1 MSSSSKMCV
10 IIGTTPWAPANLKV
24 NAQGAYFP
32 FLPLSIISRPLL
44 ARLHCGKPHR
54 HRTPNCVTNLQIF
67 RAERPL
73 QLGFKQT
80 LPIQEDTHK
89 LLESP
94 SGGLAFPQGLWASGE
109 PLKLGSLHVHC
120 LQMAPAP
127 RTGSGRATF
136 LLSNV

>member
-1 MSSSSKMCV
+1 MGS
-10 IIGTTPWAPANLKV
+10 
-24 NAQGAYFP
+24 
-32 FLPLSIISRPLL
+32 
-44 ARLHCGKPHR
+44 PHR

-136 LLSNV
+136 LLSNVCKQEREIMMVHVH